1 MKNDLITMGYGH
13 CKNEEIVQIYYRCS
27 SFTRDGHLLHLV
39 TSSLPVLLRTL
50 EAILQR
56 LINRDVI
63 LIYDDPFFPTV
74 S

>member
-1 MKNDLITMGYGH
+1 MEWTLEERRNRADLLQVFKLYNGY
-13 CKNEEIVQIYYRCS
+13 
-27 SFTRDGHLLHLV
+27 GHLLHLV

-56 LINRDVI
+56 LVNRDVI
-63 LIYDDPFFPTV
+63 LIYDDPFSPTV